1 MGLAGSARAA
11 DACAFMVENLPCR
24 FRAFHYVRGNRNGVS
39 ARSSSGQQEMTM
51 TPESLSP
58 TAIAE
63 WILAIAT
70 RLLARSLNMPEPL
83 LASTGAYVVAQ
94 VAAAETRAAKTL
106 CPFALARR
114 LRAWFRDLTA

>member
-1 MGLAGSARAA
+1 
-11 DACAFMVENLPCR
+11 
-24 FRAFHYVRGNRNGVS
+24 
-39 ARSSSGQQEMTM
+39 MTM
-51 TPESLSP
+51 TPESPLHL

-63 WILAIAT
+63 WVLAVAT

-83 LASTGAYVVAQ
+83 MASTGAYVYAQ

-114 LRAWFRDLTA
+114 LHAWFRELTA